1 MPLLT
6 ALLLATAATAQAHD
20 HADTAPFDCAACP
33 AWNEAQAPFRLH
45 GDSWYVGTKGLSA
58 VLVATPEGL
67 VLIDGGLPQSA
78 PQILANLRRLGF
90 EPGQVRYLLNS
101 HEHFDHAGGL
111 AALQRLTGAPVLAT
125 AAGAEA
131 LRRGQ
136 ARDDDPQAAFGA
148 DAAYPPVPEVRVV
161 ADGHAFTLGGTTFT
175 LHASPGH
182 APGGSTW
189 TWRSCEGDDCRH
201 LVYADSLTAVSAPG
215 FRFSDEPARV
225 EAFRAT
231 IARVAALPC
240 DLLVSAHPGFSGLF
254 EKLAERAADPS
265 RNPLLDKNACAA
277 YAAGGEAWLER
288 RLAEEAAAASADAG
302 G

>member
-1 MPLLT
+1 MTPLL
-6 ALLLATAATAQAHD
+6 ALLLATAVPHD
-20 HADTAPFDCAACP
+20 QPDTAPFDCTACP
-33 AWNEAQAPFRLH
+33 GWNQAQAPYRLH
-45 GDSWYVGTKGLSA
+45 GDSWYVGTQGLSS

-78 PQILANLRRLGF
+78 PRIIANLRALGF

-136 ARDDDPQAAFGA
+136 ANNDDPQAGFGA
-148 DAAYPPVPEVRVV
+148 DAAYPPVREVRVV
-161 ADGHAFTLGGTTFT
+161 ADGHRFTLGGTTFT
-175 LHASPGH
+175 MHATPGH

-189 TWRSCEGDDCRH
+189 TWRSCEGDDCRD

-215 FRFSDEPARV
+215 FRFSDDPARI
-225 EAFRAT
+225 ETFRAT

-240 DLLVSAHPGFSGLF
+240 DLLVSAHPDFARQAGSGT
-254 EKLAERAADPS
+254 
-265 RNPLLDKNACAA
+265 CAA

-288 RLAEEAAAASADAG
+288 RLAEEAAAAD
-302 G
+302 